1 MPNFYDSS
9 SKNYNENT
17 VFEISIIGKVLNVKT
32 NNDEFLLKNEDLSE
46 FQQLLGQEEVH
57 FGITAGLKE
66 NTKIIINNL
75 KIFETSSIIE
85 NSSPNCNILNY
96 LSLKCVKNK
105 INSVIKETFVDNLFN
120 DLKNISFSTLLEE
133 VVNEQK
139 KDITTV
145 LNNIKYQITS
155 SFNQI
160 SKIYEDIS
168 TINLNPCENKLK
180 DLNIIDKNDIL

>member
-1 MPNFYDSS
+1 MESS
-9 SKNYNENT
+9 
-17 VFEISIIGKVLNVKT
+17 
-32 NNDEFLLKNEDLSE
+32 
-46 FQQLLGQEEVH
+46 
-57 FGITAGLKE
+57 
-66 NTKIIINNL
+66 
-75 KIFETSSIIE
+75 
-85 NSSPNCNILNY
+85 Y
-96 LSLKCVKNK
+96 LTRSYV
-105 INSVIKETFVDNLFN
+105 SVN

-168 TINLNPCENKLK
+168 TINLNPCEKKLK
-180 DLNIIDKNDIL
+180 DLNIIDKNDTLLIFKNKIPINS